1 MLPAYPAPETNL
13 GAVARGAAG
22 DEDRF
27 SLSRTGPMM
36 QRCTFLV
43 PTGSTATHRHVPKC
57 QVLGCVIP
65 ALLFDTSDAAM
76 EDHLRDSNILIHDV
90 DEAVLNPYINALAC
104 SGHFEKPLD
113 SWPELSRLAA
123 ADKAAAAVA
132 ARTISNPAL
141 LTPREDFSR
150 HVTCPAELEF
160 LSHISWLDLY
170 VLGRRLDGERPAA
183 LLGFTILLLGSRG
196 RRELREDA
204 ASPLRSAAALLA
216 HYVSEWAH
224 LPDHAT
230 SALLAQKARTY
241 LAAVHQAMPIE
252 LTSTVA
258 DAASISDDLRDAHV
272 LLAGRETEITAVLWR
287 RVHTSLHRFAVLM
300 RTARVL
306 L

>member
-104 SGHFEKPLD
+104 SGHFEKPLG

-160 LSHISWLDLY
+160 LSHISWLDW
-170 VLGRRLDGERPAA
+170 AA
-183 LLGFTILLLGSRG
+183 T
-196 RRELREDA
+196 
-204 ASPLRSAAALLA
+204 
-216 HYVSEWAH
+216 
-224 LPDHAT
+224 
-230 SALLAQKARTY
+230 
-241 LAAVHQAMPIE
+241 
-252 LTSTVA
+252 
-258 DAASISDDLRDAHV
+258 
-272 LLAGRETEITAVLWR
+272 
-287 RVHTSLHRFAVLM
+287 
-300 RTARVL
+300 
-306 L
+306 